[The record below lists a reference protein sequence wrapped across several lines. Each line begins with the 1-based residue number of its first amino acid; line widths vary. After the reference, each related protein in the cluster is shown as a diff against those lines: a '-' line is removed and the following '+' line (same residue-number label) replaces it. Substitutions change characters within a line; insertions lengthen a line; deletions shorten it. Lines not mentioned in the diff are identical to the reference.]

1 MSTKKKPAKQ
11 AWTEPRLSPEKIAEL
26 AFGIFQGE
34 IFISAMIRQA
44 DLHLL
49 PCIFLPFSFLSEKQL
64 VELRRHPPSLFYGH
78 YKNAAPRSIN
88 GYPFLLEMGMVY
100 EQDAKL
106 LERKFKAVVAA
117 TQEAL
122 KA

>member
-1 MSTKKKPAKQ
+1 MKDVILLIDKEIA
-11 AWTEPRLSPEKIAEL
+11 RLQQVRKLLGSLNKLL
-26 AFGIFQGE
+26 AFYP
-34 IFISAMIRQA
+34 AMIRQA